1 MAELNKNLS
10 YPVILIITITN
21 IIGTGVFFLPAIG
34 VKEAGPASII
44 SWLILT
50 GISIYISMLF
60 AELTSMFPTSG
71 GTYEFCK
78 QAYGRFGSFI
88 IGWMTILAGN
98 ITIAMLIVGA
108 IQYLI
113 PFSGSAAIMGVAV
126 SSKVIKLAMCIFF
139 ILLFNYISYK
149 GIKTSATMMVV
160 FGTITLGT
168 LASLIITGLLKI
180 DLTSIAASSSGTMEF
195 MPFGILAVI
204 VSIFSIAETF
214 FGWETATFL
223 AAETKDGKRVVPKA
237 LVTGT
242 IIIGAIVIL
251 LTLISLGNIPWDV
264 FAESDRPLSMLGE
277 TFFGN
282 IGEQIF
288 TLLVYVSI
296 IGSVAGWIVSAPRL
310 LLAMAEDKLLL
321 GQFKEIHPKNKTP
334 HNAILFQTILTL
346 ILVSVGFDSY
356 EFLLHLLV
364 PLVLITYSFVIL
376 SVFILRKKMPEKPR
390 YYKAPFVN
398 KGPFLIVG
406 FLSFLIIMWI
416 INTEGALLT
425 LEFGLSLI
433 GFGIPLYFLIEMY
446 YDPSAIIKVND
457 SIAHLAL
464 LTENISV
471 PKKVRKRIFQILKD
485 IKGKRVLEY
494 GCSVGTI
501 TLMLAKMVGPYGE
514 VYATDIS
521 LKNLKITHKRLTKQ
535 EKEIKENH
543 PEVYILHDK
552 DQFTRIHPSIPYADV
567 VLSIGMLGYV
577 QDIKK
582 VLDDIYKILP
592 EGGELCFVEFGD
604 FFKVIPNVEWLST
617 NKRIEDLFRSA
628 GFSVRV
634 IREEGTFWNYIY
646 VYGIKSTEDIAF
658 I

>member
-10 YPVILIITITN
+10 YPVILIITMTN
-21 IIGTGVFFLPAIG
+21 IIGTGVFFLPAVGIR
-34 VKEAGPASII
+34 EAGPASII

-50 GISIYISMLF
+50 AISIYISMLF

-78 QAYGRFGSFI
+78 QAYGRFTSFI

-108 IQYLI
+108 IQYLL
-113 PFSGSAAIMGVAV
+113 PFTGTATMLGMTI
-126 SSKVIKLAMCIFF
+126 SSKLVKLAMCIFF
-139 ILLFNYISYK
+139 IIMFNYIAFK

-160 FGTITLGT
+160 FGIITLST
-168 LASLIITGLLKI
+168 LASLIVTGI
-180 DLTSIAASSSGTMEF
+180 WNFDLSTVAVSSAGVSDF
-195 MPFGILAVI
+195 LPFGLIPVV
-204 VSIFSIAETF
+204 VSIFFIAETF

-242 IIIGAIVIL
+242 KLIGVIVVL
-251 LTLISLGNIPWDV
+251 LVIISLGNLPWDI
-264 FAESDRPLSMLGE
+264 FGASDRPLSLLGE
-277 TFFGN
+277 TFFGSL
-282 IGEQIF
+282 GEMIF

-310 LLAMAEDKLLL
+310 LLAMADDKLLL

-334 HNAILFQTILTL
+334 YKAIMFQTVFTL
-346 ILVSVGFDSY
+346 ILVSIGFDSY

-376 SVFILRKKMPEKPR
+376 AVYVLRRKKPDHPR
-390 YYKAPFVN
+390 YYKAPFV
-398 KGPFLIVG
+398 KHGSFSVVAFLA
-406 FLSFLIIMWI
+406 FLIIMWI
-416 INTEGALLT
+416 INTEGAVQT
-425 LEFGLSLI
+425 MRFGLSLI

-446 YDPSAIIKVND
+446 YDPKAIIKVND

-464 LTENISV
+464 FTESITV
-471 PKKVRKRIFQILKD
+471 PKNVRKRIFEILKGVR
-485 IKGKRVLEY
+485 GKKVLEY

-501 TLMLAKMVGPYGE
+501 TLMLARLVGPHGE

-521 LKNLKITHKRLTKQ
+521 MKHLKITHRRVRKQ
-535 EKEIKENH
+535 EKEIKDKH
-543 PEVYILHDK
+543 PHLYILHDE
-552 DQFTRIHPSIPYADV
+552 QQMTRIHPSIPYADV
-567 VLSIGMLGYV
+567 VISMGMLGYV

-582 VLDDIYKILP
+582 VLNDIYNILP
-592 EGGELCFVEFGD
+592 EGGEICLVEFGD
-604 FFKVIPNVEWLST
+604 FFGVIPNVEWLS
-617 NKRIEDLFRSA
+617 NNARIEKIFREC

-634 IREEGTFWNYIY
+634 IREKGIFWNYIY
-646 VYGIKSTEDIAF
+646 VYGIKSKEDIPVV
-658 I
+658 